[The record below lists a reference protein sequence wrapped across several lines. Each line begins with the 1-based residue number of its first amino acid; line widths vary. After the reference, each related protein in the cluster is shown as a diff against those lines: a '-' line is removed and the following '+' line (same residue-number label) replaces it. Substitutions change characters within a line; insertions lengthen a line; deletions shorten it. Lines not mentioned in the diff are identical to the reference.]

1 MNTSRMV
8 LLAGVALCWTSAQ
21 GMAKDGWRTTRK
33 PAIAAQSGVPAASS
47 GKTQRVAGSVAKTQP
62 VESADFGASAGDQ
75 KRCTGKNAPSESCNK
90 AGVMPEKS
98 VHQNGATELLTPS
111 VRIAEY
117 VYRSRSEG
125 AQKVCEP
132 SFSPSR
138 ISEPSLSVA
147 KRSGRASVAVARRSA
162 SKAPVNQNSVSNSI
176 AVDETASRSTSAKS
190 TPTLAKR
197 SVAKSSSAAKPLSV
211 GQPTVVTGPS
221 FPAPVPPPAPPVV
234 SAAESEEFK
243 AAELAA
249 VKTVAYSRTV
259 GDQKMSTP
267 KFSVRQSPF
276 LGVRSQEAFATDSNM
291 REPQELFGTV
301 QPRLKSGDEESAS
314 SVAATGS
321 FMDELQGLVSNGAPE
336 EKQGNYVTDLKQLL
350 GAQSDWIMTNGSMLD
365 LAAGEPEVEPAT
377 GTYVGDLYGLLQGQ
391 PVASRVGHRQ
401 QMARRMTAYAPST
414 AGYRPASPMQAEAK
428 VYQIPPEQDCPTTG
442 GDSVAG
448 LFQPI
453 NSIQAGGVSTSP
465 PQLPRDADA
474 DEGGALKRPENLACT
489 FLELDAPGYYFTE
502 GYGLRRAPRNTHE
515 FYHNPLYFEDPNLE
529 RCGQT
534 KACLTTLSS
543 AVHFTTMIALT
554 PYLTTVD
561 HPRDCVRALPDCPT
575 CHSFAS
581 DAYFPEW
588 SWKAAAVQAGAVT
601 GLIFII
607 P

>member
-33 PAIAAQSGVPAASS
+33 PAIAAQSGVPAATS

-62 VESADFGASAGDQ
+62 ADSVDFAASAGDQ
-75 KRCTGKNAPSESCNK
+75 KRCSGKTAPSESCNK
-90 AGVMPEKS
+90 ADAMPEPT
-98 VHQNGATELLTPS
+98 VRQNGVPGLLAPS

-117 VYRSRSEG
+117 VYRARSEG

-138 ISEPSLSVA
+138 VSKPSLSVA
-147 KRSGRASVAVARRSA
+147 KRSDAASGSVAHRSTSGAQEKKSSVANLPA
-162 SKAPVNQNSVSNSI
+162 EPQ
-176 AVDETASRSTSAKS
+176 TASRSTSAKS
-190 TPTLAKR
+190 TPMVAKR
-197 SVAKSSSAAKPLSV
+197 SVVKSSSAAKPLST
-211 GQPTVVTGPS
+211 GQPVMVTGPS
-221 FPAPVPPPAPPVV
+221 FPAPIPQPAPPVV
-234 SAAESEEFK
+234 SSAEAEEFK

-249 VKTVAYSRTV
+249 VKTVAYSRTM
-259 GDQKMSTP
+259 GDQKMSAP
-267 KFSVRQSPF
+267 KFSVQQSPF
-276 LGVRSQEAFATDSNM
+276 LGVRPQEAVATDSNM
-291 REPQELFGTV
+291 REPQDLFGTG
-301 QPRLKSGDEESAS
+301 QPRLKSANEDAAS

-321 FMDELQGLVSNGAPE
+321 FMDELQGLVSDDAPE
-336 EKQGNYVTDLKQLL
+336 AKQGNYVTDLKQLL
-350 GAQSDWIMTNGSMLD
+350 GTQSDWIMTNGSMLD
-365 LAAGEPEVEPAT
+365 LAAGEPEVEPAS
-377 GTYVGDLYGLLQGQ
+377 GTYVGDLHGLLQGP
-391 PVASRVGHRQ
+391 PVATRTGYRQ
-401 QMARRMTAYAPST
+401 QMARRMMAYAPNTS
-414 AGYRPASPMQAEAK
+414 GYRPASPMQAEAK

-442 GDSVAG
+442 GDSVSG

-465 PQLPRDADA
+465 PKLPRDADA
-474 DEGGALKRPENLACT
+474 DEGGALKRPENLACS
-489 FLELDAPGYYFTE
+489 FLELDAPGYYFTA
-502 GYGLRRAPRNTHE
+502 GYGLRRAPRNTHN